1 MTFFDISLCKKKK
14 SFHVIFKPLVWNFL
28 KVQSECIS
36 LIQRM
41 ADMKKRTEEDKQR
54 EMAFFVSLFN

>member
-1 MTFFDISLCKKKK
+1 M
-14 SFHVIFKPLVWNFL
+14 

-54 EMAFFVSLFN
+54 EMAFFVRVISILAYYILLW

>member
-1 MTFFDISLCKKKK
+1 
-14 SFHVIFKPLVWNFL
+14 
-28 KVQSECIS
+28 
-36 LIQRM
+36 M

>member
-1 MTFFDISLCKKKK
+1 MTFFDISLCKRRFI
-14 SFHVIFKPLVWNFL
+14 SWYFKPLVWNFL

>member
-1 MTFFDISLCKKKK
+1 M
-14 SFHVIFKPLVWNFL
+14 